1 MRLRRLLEG
10 LRHRDRGT
18 RRRLGRVR
26 TFAPLAILCSLLGL
40 AALAWMLGDEA
51 SFHTAF
57 APLAKVAQP
66 AQSDARDEL
75 VAIDSDPLSEPL
87 GTAAP
92 DAGSLN
98 QEHLFAAAAGPIA
111 LLGSSRDAP
120 AGCPAL
126 LARTFN
132 RLQTGQPE
140 SLCQFEG
147 KVVVVVNT
155 ASYCSFT
162 HQYEGLEAMY
172 HRYRDRGLVIVGFPS
187 NDFGQQEPGT
197 NHQIAQFCRLTYG
210 VEFPMFE
217 KTSVTDLASNPL
229 FAELAAR
236 TGKSPQWNFHKYV
249 IDRSGQ
255 VVASF
260 PSQVEPDD
268 PRLVELVERLLDER
282 GAGL

>member
-92 DAGSLN
+92 DAGSP
-98 QEHLFAAAAGPIA
+98 HVDP
-111 LLGSSRDAP
+111 
-120 AGCPAL
+120 
-126 LARTFN
+126 
-132 RLQTGQPE
+132 
-140 SLCQFEG
+140 
-147 KVVVVVNT
+147 
-155 ASYCSFT
+155 
-162 HQYEGLEAMY
+162 
-172 HRYRDRGLVIVGFPS
+172 LVIDGSADVCS
-187 NDFGQQEPGT
+187 
-197 NHQIAQFCRLTYG
+197 
-210 VEFPMFE
+210 
-217 KTSVTDLASNPL
+217 S
-229 FAELAAR
+229 AR
-236 TGKSPQWNFHKYV
+236 G
-249 IDRSGQ
+249 G
-255 VVASF
+255 
-260 PSQVEPDD
+260 
-268 PRLVELVERLLDER
+268 
-282 GAGL
+282 